1 MPKLATLYLLIL
13 KVIYDEQMT
22 EASNSLAV
30 HTTLGELSERLGV
43 FGLTGRTAPTEIRR
57 ALSLLKKYQI
67 IEPLDLMDDL
77 DGNMR
82 LILYPTI
89 NLILTGNDVR
99 ELLSELGEGEGQDR
113 QLTRDTEEAA
123 DEEENETDG
132 EEKRRTERR
141 FQMNDKGFKALTR
154 ICLNNWHY
162 ISHKVLSLNSGI
174 NFFTGHSGS
183 GKSTIIDA
191 MQIVLYANT
200 DGRGFFNKAAADDS
214 DRSLIEYLRGM
225 VNIEENNRFAYLRNQ
240 NFSTTI
246 ALEFTETEGGEAQC
260 VGVAFDVEDGVQ
272 PGEPPSF
279 GKNS

>member
-1 MPKLATLYLLIL
+1 MIPYFNELLQEEREELTQAIRLLERQTYVLERKYDRKTGRYQYSGVYRTLERHMEFLREYLEISGISIYEDIQLGVIYIKGEAVLAEKLPKLATLYLLIL

-113 QLTRDTEEAA
+113 QLTRDTEAA

-132 EEKRRTERR
+132 EENEADREE
-141 FQMNDKGFKALTR
+141 NE
-154 ICLNNWHY
+154 
-162 ISHKVLSLNSGI
+162 
-174 NFFTGHSGS
+174 
-183 GKSTIIDA
+183 
-191 MQIVLYANT
+191 T
-200 DGRGFFNKAAADDS
+200 DG
-214 DRSLIEYLRGM
+214 
-225 VNIEENNRFAYLRNQ
+225 EEN
-240 NFSTTI
+240 
-246 ALEFTETEGGEAQC
+246 ETDGE
-260 VGVAFDVEDGVQ
+260 ED
-272 PGEPPSF
+272 SR
-279 GKNS
+279 

>member
-1 MPKLATLYLLIL
+1 MIPYFNELLQEEREELTQAIRLLERQTYVLERKYDRKTGRYQYSGVYRTLERHMEFLREYLEISGISIYEDIQLGVIYIKGEAVLAEKLPKLATLYLLIL

-132 EEKRRTERR
+132 EENEEDREE
-141 FQMNDKGFKALTR
+141 NE
-154 ICLNNWHY
+154 
-162 ISHKVLSLNSGI
+162 
-174 NFFTGHSGS
+174 
-183 GKSTIIDA
+183 
-191 MQIVLYANT
+191 T
-200 DGRGFFNKAAADDS
+200 DG
-214 DRSLIEYLRGM
+214 
-225 VNIEENNRFAYLRNQ
+225 EEN
-240 NFSTTI
+240 
-246 ALEFTETEGGEAQC
+246 ETDGE
-260 VGVAFDVEDGVQ
+260 ED
-272 PGEPPSF
+272 SR
-279 GKNS
+279 